1 MTRINPR
8 DWELLSAYL
17 DDHIPPQERSRL
29 ENRMRAEEPLRS
41 ALGELRRT
49 RAILRRQPRLRAPRS
64 FTLTPQMA
72 GLRPGVRSQPS
83 AYPVLRLASV
93 LSAIFFLIVF
103 VGDLAASRLQPAVVA
118 QAPQLIAPPGMG
130 GGGGGGGFGE
140 AVTPELDALSVET
153 QEVEAPVAKEV
164 APGPQP
170 TEAGVME
177 EPQLEL
183 ALPATDTAV
192 EAQPLPDERAIA
204 TPEREEGIG
213 GGEAEDILPTQP
225 VGEQEPA
232 ALLVRSPLL
241 KILQVLLALLAIGA
255 GLAAF
260 LLRRSSIR

>member
-8 DWELLSAYL
+8 DWEQLSAYL
-17 DDHIPPQERSRL
+17 DDQITPQERSRL
-29 ENRMRAEEPLRS
+29 ESRIRAEEPLRS

-49 RAILRRQPRLRAPRS
+49 RAILRRQPRLRAPRN

-72 GLRPGVRSQPS
+72 SLRPGVRSQPS

-103 VGDLAASRLQPAVVA
+103 VGDLAATRLQPSVVA

-130 GGGGGGGFGE
+130 GGGLNG
-140 AVTPELDALSVET
+140 AVTPELDALSIET
-153 QEVEAPVAKEV
+153 QAVEAPMAKEV
-164 APGPQP
+164 ARPQP
-170 TEAGVME
+170 TETEVVE
-177 EPQLEL
+177 EQPVEL
-183 ALPATDTAV
+183 ALPLTATETAV
-192 EAQPLPDERAIA
+192 EAQPLPDERAMA
-204 TPEREEGIG
+204 TPEREEGLG

-255 GLAAF
+255 GLAAY
-260 LLRRSSIR
+260 LLRRSSTR